1 MEKVPSFVCPV
12 CGRESWN
19 PNDVREKWCGA
30 CHGAT
35 GHPLPEGT
43 GLRWVMLHGGSIDA
57 GRLMQAPLPDEYVAV
72 ATGEV
77 YVRRDN
83 EYVLDRVVR
92 DRPG

>member
-1 MEKVPSFVCPV
+1 MVKVPSFVCPI

-19 PNDVREKWCGA
+19 LNDVREKWCGA

-35 GHPLPEGT
+35 GHPTPP
-43 GLRWVMLHGGSIDA
+43 GLRWAMLQGGSIDA
-57 GRLMQAPLPDEYVAV
+57 GRLMAEPLPEEYVIV
-72 ATGEV
+72 VTGEV

-83 EYVLDRVVR
+83 GYVLDRVVR